1 METAA
6 DAADYVTRY
15 WVSVENG
22 LLVQAERLLEDEVV
36 YRMTSLYVDQTEYDA
51 SQFTLPDGTV
61 LLDEASPAEPMEPMD

>member
-6 DAADYVTRY
+6 DEAGYSTRY

-22 LLVQAERLLEDEVV
+22 LLVQAERLLGETVV

-51 SQFTLPDGTV
+51 SRFTLPDGTV
-61 LLDEASPAEPMEPMD
+61 LLDDGGTESMVPIN